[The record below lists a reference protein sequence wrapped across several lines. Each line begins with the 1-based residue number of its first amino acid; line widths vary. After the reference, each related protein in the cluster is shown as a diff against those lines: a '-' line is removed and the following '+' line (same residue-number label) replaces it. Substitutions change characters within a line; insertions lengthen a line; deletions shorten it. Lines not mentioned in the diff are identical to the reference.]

1 MSGSRVWRAGLAA
14 VSFLTVL
21 PVARRTRLDADD
33 VGRGAPLFPLVGAG
47 VGAVMGGVTALLA
60 RTVDP
65 TAAAAIGVAAG
76 AGLTGALHLDALADT
91 ADGLGGRTRDDA
103 LRIMRDHHLGAY
115 GVVALALDLL
125 IKTAALAE
133 LAAGHAAPSALIAAC
148 ALARAAPAPVAW
160 ALPYAQP
167 TEGKGRVLSGRTTP
181 VRAAGSLAIGLA
193 VATVAV
199 RWHVLWAAG
208 VGTAVACLFALDA
221 RRRLG
226 GVTGDVLGA
235 VSEGCETAILIA
247 LAAVIA

>member
-1 MSGSRVWRAGLAA
+1 MSGSRAWRAGLAA

-21 PVARRTRLDADD
+21 PVARRTQLDADD

-47 VGAVMGGVTALLA
+47 VGAVMGGLTALLA

-65 TAAAAIGVAAG
+65 TVAAAVGVAAG

-115 GVVALALDLL
+115 GVVALALALL
-125 IKTAALAE
+125 IKTAAVAQ

-148 ALARAAPAPVAW
+148 ALARAAPAPLAW
-160 ALPYAQP
+160 ALPYARP
-167 TEGKGRVLSGRTTP
+167 SEGKGRVLSGRTTP
-181 VRAAGSLAIGLA
+181 VRAVGSLAIGLA
-193 VATVAV
+193 VAAAAV

-208 VGTAVACLFALDA
+208 VAAAVACLFGLDA

-235 VSEGCETAILIA
+235 VCEACETAILVA
-247 LAAVIA
+247 LAAVIG